1 MARLLIV
8 EDDLATQFLMSEF
21 VAQLGHDGDVIGDGR
36 ACFDLLMARP
46 GHYDLVLMDIHMPGL
61 TGLDAAMMIRN
72 AGGDQARTIPI
83 VAVTADVS
91 YSKADDVASHGIDGV
106 LQKPLGLS
114 DLHDAIQRYLA

>member
-21 VAQLGHDGDVIGDGR
+21 ITALGHDCDVIGDGR
-36 ACFDLLMARP
+36 ACLDMLLARP

-61 TGLDAAMMIRN
+61 TGLDAAMMIRR
-72 AGGDQARTIPI
+72 ASGIRARTVPI
-83 VAVTADVS
+83 IAVTADIR
-91 YSKADDVASHGIDGV
+91 YSTAQDVAPHGIDGI

-114 DLHDAIQRYLA
+114 DLNEAIQRYVA